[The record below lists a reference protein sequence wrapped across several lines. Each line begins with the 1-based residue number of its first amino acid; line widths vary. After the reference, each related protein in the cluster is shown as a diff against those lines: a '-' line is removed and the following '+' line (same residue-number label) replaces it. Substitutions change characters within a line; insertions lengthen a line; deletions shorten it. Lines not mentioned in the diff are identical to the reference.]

1 MAAYKSRDAYAA
13 ERNGVTMNKYHNRK
27 TVIDGI
33 TFDSKKEADYYCEL
47 RIRRMAHEIT
57 GFDMQVPFVLLEPF
71 KYKGRKIQGI
81 KYTADFVVQYPDG
94 RKEIID
100 VKGLRTRD
108 YIMRKKLLLSKY
120 PDIDFVEV

>member
-1 MAAYKSRDAYAA
+1 
-13 ERNGVTMNKYHNRK
+13 MNKYHNRK

-33 TFDSKKEADYYCEL
+33 KFDSKKEADYYCEL

-57 GFDMQVPFVLLEPF
+57 SFDMQVPFVLLEPF
-71 KYKGRKIQGI
+71 KYKGHKMQGI
-81 KYTADFVVQYPDG
+81 KYTADFVVHYPDG
-94 RKEIID
+94 RKEVID

-108 YIMRKKLLLSKY
+108 YIMRKKLLLNKY

>member
-1 MAAYKSRDAYAA
+1 MT
-13 ERNGVTMNKYHNRK
+13 VNKYHNRK

-81 KYTADFVVQYPDG
+81 KYTADFVVYYPDG

-120 PDIDFVEV
+120 LDIDFLEV